1 MSGDRQGGV
10 ERGAWEGEAAWVDE
24 DGDRSQSGD
33 MAPRRGFKDDYP
45 RAPTQEEWDALSAEE
60 RLRVVEALPGEVTD
74 AEMSPPEGDLHFQ
87 AKVEALDTLR
97 GHFTRQRR
105 RAYLAAELPV
115 YYPGERRF
123 APDVLVVLDAEAHVR
138 SKWVVGAEGK
148 GLDVVFE
155 VHVGGPRKKDAHDN
169 VLRYARL
176 GIPEYFIYDRARS
189 RLLGYRL
196 PEPKARVYA
205 PIAPREGTYASER
218 LGLTLRLEGNRLRF
232 YSGEEMLL
240 APEEVIAR
248 LEQLMNGLRDRA
260 DEETKLRQ
268 EEARLRREE
277 ARLRREEQAQV
288 ARLQAEVER
297 LKRGR

>member
-1 MSGDRQGGV
+1 MSGERQGSV
-10 ERGAWEGEAAWVDE
+10 EQGAWEGAEEWVDGEGSPLQSE
-24 DGDRSQSGD
+24 DMTS
-33 MAPRRGFKDDYP
+33 RRGSKDDYP
-45 RAPTQEEWDALSAEE
+45 RAPTQEEWDALSPEE
-60 RLRVVEALPGEVTD
+60 RQRVADALPGEVTD

-87 AKVEALDTLR
+87 AKVQALDTLR

-123 APDVLVVLDAEAHVR
+123 APDILVVLDADAHAR

-155 VHVGGPRKKDAHDN
+155 VHVGGDRKKDAHDN

-176 GIPEYFIYDRARS
+176 GISEYFIYDRDRLQ
-189 RLLGYRL
+189 LLGYRL
-196 PEPKARVYA
+196 PEPSARVYA
-205 PIAPREGTYASER
+205 PIPSREGGYLSER
-218 LGLTLRLEGNRLRF
+218 LGLKLRLEGDRLRF
-232 YSGEEMLL
+232 YSGQEMLL
-240 APEEVIAR
+240 DPEELIAR
-248 LEQLMNGLRDRA
+248 LQQLTDGWQRRA
-260 DEETKLRQ
+260 D

-277 ARLRREEQAQV
+277 ARLRREDQRRVEQ
-288 ARLQAEVER
+288 LQAEVER